1 MCLKRSNRILLVLS
15 LVFVLFLPCGFIQA
29 QKINSPLTL
38 EQQNGLWSQLL
49 ERLTNLPKSF
59 EDYNQSLLYQAN
71 LLQISNQSLTDSNLL
86 LITKNKLLMESLT
99 RSGAK
104 VVSLETKLETL
115 QKSIDGSIIVITDA
129 QKQADKLIFQNK
141 LLKISLYSVGII
153 LTSEAIYLG
162 GKALKAWY

>member
-38 EQQNGLWSQLL
+38 EQQNGLWNQLL
-49 ERLTNLPKSF
+49 ERLTNLPKLF
-59 EDYNQSLLYQAN
+59 EDYNQILLSQAN
-71 LLQISNQSLTDSNLL
+71 LLQISNQSLT
-86 LITKNKLLMESLT
+86 TKNQLLMESLT

-115 QKSIDGSIIVITDA
+115 QKSIDSSIIVITDA
-129 QKQADKLIFQNK
+129 QKQANVLIFQNK
-141 LLKISLYSVGII
+141 LLKIGLYSAGII
-153 LTSEAIYLG
+153 LTGEVIYLG
-162 GKALKAWY
+162 GKALKVWK